1 MKKKLNKIY
10 SSNWISED
18 VVVFGTKDKKL
29 CWLNTK
35 NKKIYL
41 IKDYRTDEEKEDL
54 DLMMKSSGIK
64 SIHYDYNKLAISVNN
79 KVDIYSDKK
88 CDHVFKKEKK
98 NDAKVKFLK
107 NT

>member
-1 MKKKLNKIY
+1 MKNIFHLLSMREVSPEIYQPLLREQVYTEILKFLRQKPIDISKEKLNKIY

-54 DLMMKSSGIK
+54 DLIPIGTPMK
-64 SIHYDYNKLAISVNN
+64 YN
-79 KVDIYSDKK
+79 
-88 CDHVFKKEKK
+88 
-98 NDAKVKFLK
+98 
-107 NT
+107 TR